1 MSGGDEKQLKQFIE
15 AGADNV
21 IQKPAK
27 TDTLVNILLTGLE
40 MVVVFNETQQYKPS
54 PTILTKKPT
63 TVSSMNKEKDEEGN
77 LGGKESERGAC
88 DIELIRQEHM
98 KHLLTFLTET
108 KAKAKARTVTPGA
121 IPPSKVLVIPSL

>member
-40 MVVVFNETQQYKPS
+40 MVVVFNETHRF
-54 PTILTKKPT
+54 KPT
-63 TVSSMNKEKDEEGN
+63 TVSSVMMNIS
-77 LGGKESERGAC
+77 SELA
-88 DIELIRQEHM
+88 RQEHM
-98 KHLLTFLTET
+98 EHLLQFLTSI
-108 KAKAKARTVTPGA
+108 KAKT
-121 IPPSKVLVIPSL
+121 KVLPVLVPAPAL